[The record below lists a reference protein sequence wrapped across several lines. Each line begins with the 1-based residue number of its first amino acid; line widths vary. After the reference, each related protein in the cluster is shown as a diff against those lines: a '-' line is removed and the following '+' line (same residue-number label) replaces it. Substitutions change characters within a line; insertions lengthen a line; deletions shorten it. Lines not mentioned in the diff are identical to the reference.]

1 MSKRGPGEVT
11 NKERGAPAGGE
22 PHPERA
28 EPLLVRE
35 EPRPHPQE
43 GINGDESAKDMPDV
57 VNVLQ
62 KTWQETAAAA
72 GVVTMVREECARR
85 GDTSEPFKSCR
96 EEFEEENPVAI

>member
-28 EPLLVRE
+28 EPLLVRM

-43 GINGDESAKDMPDV
+43 GLNGDESAKDIFEETQPDEQIRAP
-57 VNVLQ
+57 VLR
-62 KTWQETAAAA
+62 KTLQETAA
-72 GVVTMVREECARR
+72 
-85 GDTSEPFKSCR
+85 
-96 EEFEEENPVAI
+96 